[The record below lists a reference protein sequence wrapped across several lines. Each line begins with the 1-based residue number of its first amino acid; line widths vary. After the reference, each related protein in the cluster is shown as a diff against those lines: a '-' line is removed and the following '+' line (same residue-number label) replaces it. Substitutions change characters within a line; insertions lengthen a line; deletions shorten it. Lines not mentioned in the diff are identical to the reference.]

1 MAAHSGQ
8 LAKYRPIY
16 VSCIARVHSQW
27 PSAFWRWVCSSFKAI
42 CATHVLC
49 DHICPPCYLPIPSN
63 THCLQTSPVYIQLSH
78 IQRPIQHAICRRFNT
93 SFEFHALSLCSYLPV
108 GLTLKHTCHFVI
120 TPHLETCHIYFLL
133 GSFTVKLNRTKL
145 KCDSCAYF

>member
-1 MAAHSGQ
+1 MFAGIFYGRGFGGVLRSVSHGREGPWPPSQVSRVLIVARDHCGKSVPLCPSAAGCVLAAHSGQ

-49 DHICPPCYLPIPSN
+49 DHICPPCYMPIPSN

-78 IQRPIQHAICRRFNT
+78 I
-93 SFEFHALSLCSYLPV
+93 
-108 GLTLKHTCHFVI
+108 
-120 TPHLETCHIYFLL
+120 
-133 GSFTVKLNRTKL
+133 
-145 KCDSCAYF
+145 